1 MKNCCNFVLNK
12 LLLTVL
18 CIYHV
23 YISSITVVNF
33 TSRQFSLYCKEWNKR
48 CLFVWLVGRCDS
60 HVFFVFR
67 PVRLCRELRPPR
79 RTVVIPGIQ
88 SLFRLK
94 TKRHNLNARSI
105 IQKKDHNSPQFPK
118 TLSTARSIIC
128 SFFEHNREKPKPR
141 LEIKSPQI
149 PGIVYFPA
157 TLSSKDVLIF

>member
-1 MKNCCNFVLNK
+1 MSISVVS
-12 LLLTVL
+12 LLLILPVDNS
-18 CIYHV
+18 V
-23 YISSITVVNF
+23 F
-33 TSRQFSLYCKEWNKR
+33 TAKSGINDV
-48 CLFVWLVGRCDS
+48 CLFGWLV
-60 HVFFVFR
+60 VVTVMFFFCFQALF
-67 PVRLCRELRPPR
+67 VRLCRELRPPR

-105 IQKKDHNSPQFPK
+105 FQKKDHNSPQFPK

-157 TLSSKDVLIF
+157 TLSSKDVLIFQNLPASKLLPEEQIF